1 MLRILIISPTQSGI
15 GGIAQ
20 HVSGYTNYLT
30 KQGHQIKIIS
40 SENTPTIP
48 VRGLKNPSFMVSSF
62 LKAKFQKGFD
72 IVHAF
77 NVPAAVAMKGISGKK
92 ILSLQGMFSD
102 QVELLHGNVAGKI
115 SSSLEKMALE
125 WADAITVPSVEM
137 LELYSKKGYAIHHVP
152 NAIDISSLPVMV
164 DKRYQKQILYAGR
177 LSKEKG
183 ILELIET
190 AKKLPDDIHLVI
202 LGSGPEEAAVNE
214 VAEGKSNIHYLGYQ
228 PKEKT
233 IPLIRGSDILVQ
245 PSLMEGGTSSTL
257 LEAMACKVPI
267 IATRVGGNKETIN
280 HMKTAYVVEPNSPQ
294 QILDAIL
301 DLLSDKRKRDELV
314 ANAFEV
320 AQEYD
325 WESVGRKYVSVYKSV

>member
-1 MLRILIISPTQSGI
+1 LLRILIISPTQSGI

-20 HVSGYTNYLT
+20 HVSGYANFLT

-102 QVELLHGNVAGKI
+102 QVEMLHGSAVGRI
-115 SSSLEKMALE
+115 SSNLEKKALE

-137 LELYSKKGYAIHHVP
+137 LELYSKKGYTVHHVP
-152 NAIDISSLPVMV
+152 NAIDISSLPVTV
-164 DKRYQKQILYAGR
+164 DRRYQKQVLYAGR

-183 ILELIET
+183 ILDLIEA
-190 AKKLPDDIHLVI
+190 AKKLPDDVHLVI

-214 VAEGKSNIHYLGYQ
+214 VAGKPNIHYLGYQ

-233 IPLIRGSDILVQ
+233 IPLIRGSDVLVQ

-294 QILDAIL
+294 QILDAISI
-301 DLLSDKRKRDELV
+301 LLSDKSKRDKLI
-314 ANAFEV
+314 ANASEV
-320 AQEYD
+320 ASEYD
-325 WESVGRKYVSVYKSV
+325 WESVGRKYVNVYESV

>member
-1 MLRILIISPTQSGI
+1 MRILIISPTQSGI

-20 HVSGYTNYLT
+20 HVSGYTNFLT

-48 VRGLKNPSFMVSSF
+48 IRGLKNPSFMVSSF

-72 IVHAF
+72 VVHAF

-102 QVELLHGNVAGKI
+102 QVEMLHGSAAGRI
-115 SSSLEKMALE
+115 SSNLEKRALE

-137 LELYSKKGYAIHHVP
+137 KELYSKKGYTVHHVP
-152 NAIDISSLPVMV
+152 NAIDISSLPATV
-164 DKRYQKQILYAGR
+164 DRRYQKQVLYAGR

-183 ILELIET
+183 ILDLLEA
-190 AKKLPDDIHLVI
+190 AKKLPDEIHLVI
-202 LGSGPEEAAVNE
+202 LGSGPEEGAVSETAA
-214 VAEGKSNIHYLGYQ
+214 KKPNIHYLGYQ

-233 IPLIRGSDILVQ
+233 IPLIRGSDVLVQ

-257 LEAMACKVPI
+257 LEAMACRVPI
-267 IATRVGGNKETIN
+267 VATRVGGNKETIN
-280 HMKTAYVVEPNSPQ
+280 HMETAYVVEPNSPQ
-294 QILDAIL
+294 QILDAISI
-301 DLLSDKRKRDELV
+301 LLSDKSKRDELIT
-314 ANAFEV
+314 NAFRV
-320 AQEYD
+320 ASEYD
-325 WESVGRKYVSVYKSV
+325 WESVGRKYINVYESA